1 MCSSQNDNIY
11 KANSILIDIDCKY
24 ESSYSQIQANDI
36 SITSENVE
44 TEANGDGLFKFD
56 LTQFNDK
63 NMTEITELTD
73 TSRIGDDLY
82 FKLTMQNP
90 VSNLVF
96 SIIGKKFQIDFF
108 WLSVIKNS
116 QTFSGCEVMDS
127 SSNNTYPIISDR
139 CSDVALGMEEPN
151 AFYHNG
157 TQTGVGFSYPAF
169 GFTQRLNTTSSEQT
183 LECSVILSS
192 KN

>member
-73 TSRIGDDLY
+73 TNRIGDDLY

-108 WLSVIKNS
+108 GYL
-116 QTFSGCEVMDS
+116 
-127 SSNNTYPIISDR
+127 
-139 CSDVALGMEEPN
+139 
-151 AFYHNG
+151 
-157 TQTGVGFSYPAF
+157 
-169 GFTQRLNTTSSEQT
+169 
-183 LECSVILSS
+183 
-192 KN
+192 